1 MIAGLR
7 GGEWLDTW
15 IEAAFRCGCS
25 SSVGNAVPINVWQS
39 DKTCAESASQRSAT
53 GPAVGLRQ
61 RVRRFIM
68 TWSRSPITISTY
80 RVECVGKLWNRKSA
94 SNLDGVALLTADI
107 PDTTHDAM
115 FTSSPPL
122 PMDNPPSTL
131 HPHTGC
137 RPSLSPHCLVCMRNP
152 PASVLRKLRPF
163 CSPDDTSSCTHYQ
176 QNQTWS
182 ARQKIFRP
190 NFRKAS
196 TLFTGSLTQT
206 SGFT

>member
-1 MIAGLR
+1 M
-7 GGEWLDTW
+7 
-15 IEAAFRCGCS
+15 
-25 SSVGNAVPINVWQS
+25 GNAVPINVQRS
-39 DKTCAESASQRSAT
+39 DKTCVESASRRSAT

-61 RVRRFIM
+61 RVRRSKM
-68 TWSRSPITISTY
+68 ACPRSLSTISTY
-80 RVECVGKLWNRKSA
+80 RVECVGKLWNRRSA
-94 SNLDGVALLTADI
+94 SNLDGVALFTTDI
-107 PDTTHDAM
+107 PDPTHDVM
-115 FTSSPPL
+115 FTNSSPL
-122 PMDNPPSTL
+122 PMDNPPSAL
-131 HPHTGC
+131 HSHTGC

-182 ARQKIFRP
+182 ARQKICRP

-196 TLFTGSLTQT
+196 TLFTGNLTQT